1 MGLTAYSPAIYDA
14 YFTGIEGEVDF
25 YVEEAMDCGGP
36 VLELGCGTGRVL
48 LPIARSGIEIT
59 GIDIDNGLLEVLRGK
74 LNGED
79 REVAQRI
86 HILESDMAAFST
98 EKSYEIVIAPYR
110 AFQHLLT
117 TADQRQALDCVY
129 RHLKTGGRFVF
140 NAFDPLQEIAR
151 NGFTLPV
158 RKDSDFIDRITGHTI
173 SAYFS
178 RQYDPELQVLEQ
190 EFVFEE
196 FNLSGESKRRWSN
209 LLLLRWTPHGEMIHL
224 LERSGFQVDAL
235 YGDFSGGPYVGYGE
249 QIWVA
254 TKA

>member
-1 MGLTAYSPAIYDA
+1 MGLTAYNPAIYDA

-25 YVEEAMDCGGP
+25 YVEEVLDCGGP

-74 LNGED
+74 LSGED

-117 TADQRQALDCVY
+117 IADQRQALDCIY
-129 RHLKTGGRFVF
+129 RHLETGGRFVF

-178 RQYDPELQVLEQ
+178 
-190 EFVFEE
+190 
-196 FNLSGESKRRWSN
+196 S
-209 LLLLRWTPHGEMIHL
+209 I
-224 LERSGFQVDAL
+224 
-235 YGDFSGGPYVGYGE
+235 
-249 QIWVA
+249 
-254 TKA
+254 

>member
-14 YFTGIEGEVDF
+14 YFTGVEGEVDF

-110 AFQHLLT
+110 AFQQLLT
-117 TADQRQALDCVY
+117 SADQRQALDCVY
-129 RHLKTGGRFVF
+129 RHLETGGRFVF
-140 NAFDPLQEIAR
+140 NAFDP
-151 NGFTLPV
+151 
-158 RKDSDFIDRITGHTI
+158 
-173 SAYFS
+173 
-178 RQYDPELQVLEQ
+178 
-190 EFVFEE
+190 
-196 FNLSGESKRRWSN
+196 
-209 LLLLRWTPHGEMIHL
+209 
-224 LERSGFQVDAL
+224 
-235 YGDFSGGPYVGYGE
+235 
-249 QIWVA
+249 
-254 TKA
+254 